1 MIKHQLFIAVA
12 LLAGVAI
19 GYFVKDEPV
28 AAEQPTKV
36 EEKAKRKIANK
47 GDEAS
52 VRALRRRIAELEK
65 ALAEREGKSE
75 IAISNAVAEAAKA
88 RPPEP
93 PRRNWRERMEEMKK
107 RMEELKKNNPE
118 EYARRTNLWAQV
130 RRSRAEQARNK
141 IDFLSSMDTS
151 RMSAGAKKTHAALQE
166 LIAKREEIEA
176 QLQDPDLSFADRG
189 ELMRQFWESNG
200 ELQRLNGE
208 ERRNLLDETAKQL
221 GFEGEDAKEISAT
234 IQEVIRATDSGWGG
248 GRRGGHHGGGHHGG
262 GPRGPGGPGGR

>member
-1 MIKHQLFIAVA
+1 MIKYQMFIAVA
-12 LLAGVAI
+12 LLVGVAI

-28 AAEQPTKV
+28 VAEQPTKV
-36 EEKAKRKIANK
+36 EEKAKKQIADK

-52 VRALRRRIAELEK
+52 IDALRRHIAELEK
-65 ALAEREGKSE
+65 SLAEKESEKSATDVTSIVE
-75 IAISNAVAEAAKA
+75 VVQTAA
-88 RPPEP
+88 RNLGE
-93 PRRNWRERMEEMKK
+93 NWRDRMEEMKK
-107 RMEELKKNNPE
+107 NDPE
-118 EYARRTNLWAQV
+118 RYAQMTNRFASWRRNRAVEAQ
-130 RRSRAEQARNK
+130 SK
-141 IDFLSSMDTS
+141 IEFLSSIDTS

-189 ELMRQFWESNG
+189 ELMRQLWESHG

-208 ERRNLLDETAKQL
+208 ERRNLLDATAKQL
-221 GFEGEDAKEISAT
+221 GFEGDDAKEISAT

-248 GRRGGHHGGGHHGG
+248 GRRGGHHGGGHPGG